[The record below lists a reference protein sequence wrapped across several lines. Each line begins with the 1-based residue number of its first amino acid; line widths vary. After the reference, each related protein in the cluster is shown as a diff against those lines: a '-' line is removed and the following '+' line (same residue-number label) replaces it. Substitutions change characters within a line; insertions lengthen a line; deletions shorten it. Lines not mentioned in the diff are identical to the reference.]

1 MLENF
6 FEPVRDTLRERLAS
20 PLLASFTASWC
31 LWNYKFI
38 VILFSANSVERTFQ
52 LIDEVAF
59 PDIPTIL
66 TKGVLY
72 PTIAACI
79 YIFLFP
85 YPTRW
90 VYGFTKRQQKK
101 LNELKQSIEDE
112 TLLTNEESQ
121 KIRMK
126 IREQDLKHKEEVANL
141 SEEIEDLK
149 VQLHATA
156 KASVADQEPKIAQV
170 EPAITSAQE
179 HILVLLD
186 ESGGNM
192 STAALVRRNGNSN
205 KTKTEFDLGELVR
218 LGLLESNYDHS
229 TSEYGLSFTHEGR
242 GALIKMRQE

>member
-1 MLENF
+1 MLEHF
-6 FEPVRDTLRERLAS
+6 FEPVRDTLQERLAS

-90 VYGFTKRQQKK
+90 VYGFTKRQKK
-101 LNELKQSIEDE
+101 S
-112 TLLTNEESQ
+112 
-121 KIRMK
+121 
-126 IREQDLKHKEEVANL
+126 
-141 SEEIEDLK
+141 
-149 VQLHATA
+149 
-156 KASVADQEPKIAQV
+156 
-170 EPAITSAQE
+170 
-179 HILVLLD
+179 
-186 ESGGNM
+186 
-192 STAALVRRNGNSN
+192 
-205 KTKTEFDLGELVR
+205 
-218 LGLLESNYDHS
+218 
-229 TSEYGLSFTHEGR
+229 
-242 GALIKMRQE
+242 